1 MWEVSDSL
9 VSVVMFVLII
19 PFGTWVFG
27 LRAFIWVTYRGV
39 MPICAFLFILRRV
52 WPFVVLIFS
61 LLILIAFL
69 WHLPALFLFWFTFLV
84 IPFLFFAVFI
94 LTLFFLF
101 LLIVFLAFIIAT
113 FFLFLSV
120 IALFFAFISVFT
132 LLLFLFFPF
141 LTLISF
147 FFLPPFFPFIF
158 SLLLSS
164 KFQQLF
170 AFRLLHSPKQTC
182 LLNLHFQF

>member
-9 VSVVMFVLII
+9 VSVVLFVLII

-27 LRAFIWVTYRGV
+27 LRAFIGVNCRGA
-39 MPICAFLFILRRV
+39 MPICAFLPILRRV

-61 LLILIAFL
+61 LLILIAFF
-69 WHLPALFLFWFTFLV
+69 WHLPALFLFWFTILV
-84 IPFLFFAVFI
+84 IPFLFVAVFI
-94 LTLFFLF
+94 LTLFFVF

-113 FFLFLSV
+113 FV
-120 IALFFAFISVFT
+120 LFFAFLSIST
-132 LLLFLFFPF
+132 LFLFLFFPF
-141 LTLISF
+141 LPLISF

-164 KFQQLF
+164 KFQ
-170 AFRLLHSPKQTC
+170 
-182 LLNLHFQF
+182 